1 MVSYFLYGTNINL
14 FGEICIIF
22 EIKKLS
28 ALNKQD
34 NNFIKLEIGI
44 KSLLEKV
51 VDKYLL
57 FLWLLLYD
65 VECFYSTFS
74 LIMGIIRFRNA
85 IDFNRLF
92 VYT

>member
-28 ALNKQD
+28 AQQTRQ
-34 NNFIKLEIGI
+34 KLGN

-74 LIMGIIRFRNA
+74 WIMEIIRFRNA